1 MNPKVWGP
9 DVWKTMHII
18 ATAYPNKP
26 RNIDKKN
33 YKRFYMSLGC
43 TLPCKFCAKSYRKF
57 MKELDIDNF
66 LDGKRNL
73 MYWVYLMHNKVNK
86 KLKKRKKLQFK
97 KVCKKYMLL
106 LKK

>member
-1 MNPKVWGP
+1 
-9 DVWKTMHII
+9 
-18 ATAYPNKP
+18 
-26 RNIDKKN
+26 
-33 YKRFYMSLGC
+33 MSLGC

-86 KLKKRKKLQFK
+86 TLELLSSSYSDTKDSGRNTKDPETSRHEEDLLSRMPLIVWMK
-97 KVCKKYMLL
+97 KV
-106 LKK
+106 